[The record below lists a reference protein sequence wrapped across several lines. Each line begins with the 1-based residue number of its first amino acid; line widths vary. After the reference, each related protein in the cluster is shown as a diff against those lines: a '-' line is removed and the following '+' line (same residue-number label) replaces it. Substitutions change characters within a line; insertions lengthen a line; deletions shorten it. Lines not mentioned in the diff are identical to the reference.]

1 VTHGN
6 QYLRLP
12 SLWPSSIIASPS
24 CSSSNSCYTSVRLN
38 SHHFNNVMY
47 SKELY
52 ACFKCEPT
60 QARVHRHAW
69 MQLCIY
75 MDEDDSTNCKD
86 WLWVDSASHDAH
98 VLTITDIFFF
108 SLAQKRYI
116 QDTIVIR
123 KLRRQITL
131 SKVSRA
137 SIARPVDHENSFSTC
152 STVT

>member
-1 VTHGN
+1 MGTWTHCGIDILLTGYDLTSTAAVSELTVTHGN

-108 SLAQKRYI
+108 LWHRK
-116 QDTIVIR
+116 DTYRI
-123 KLRRQITL
+123 LL
-131 SKVSRA
+131 S
-137 SIARPVDHENSFSTC
+137 
-152 STVT
+152 